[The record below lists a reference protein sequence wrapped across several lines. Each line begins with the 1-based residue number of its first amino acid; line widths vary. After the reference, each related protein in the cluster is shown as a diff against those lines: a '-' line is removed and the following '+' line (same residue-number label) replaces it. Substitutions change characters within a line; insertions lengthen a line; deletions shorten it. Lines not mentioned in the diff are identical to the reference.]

1 MKKTFAATLVAAC
14 ALGATV
20 SQAAT
25 PEVEALLQAA
35 QKEGAVY
42 SVGMPN
48 TWANWVKTWNDLQTK
63 YKIKTQDT
71 DMASAEQI
79 SKFMAEGENATSD
92 IGDVGFEFGEIAK
105 KRGITMPYKPST
117 WDQIPGWAKDPDG
130 HWCLAYTGTVAFIIN
145 KELVKDIPRTWSD
158 LLKGTYRV
166 SVGAV
171 GSAAQANYSVLAAAI
186 AFGGDEKNLN
196 PAYDFFAKIAKQ
208 GRLSMVDPVVANLEK
223 GEVEV
228 GMLWDFNALNYRDQI
243 DRNRFE
249 VVIPSEGSVI
259 FSGMIRCPECNRLM
273 RSCQKSHRSGN
284 VYRYYHCEYHS
295 TKMCGFAKV
304 KSENLIEEMLLNRVD
319 IFLAERE
326 AAMSDQKSEKKHST
340 NNVSKYRAELDRLN
354 TMFLKGRISEEYYD
368 TEYLRLNDLIGQY
381 EASRQSHDSVK
392 HLQEVFVSDWK
403 EMYKDLDKLHQK
415 FFWRDVIRQIIV
427 DDNMNVIDVIFL

>member
-1 MKKTFAATLVAAC
+1 MKNTLAATLVAAS
-14 ALGATV
+14 ALIVTAV
-20 SQAAT
+20 QAAT

-48 TWANWVKTWNDLQTK
+48 TWANWVKTWSDLQTK

-171 GSAAQANYSVLAAAI
+171 GSAAMPCWPRRLLSAAMKRTLIPHTTSLPRSPSRDVSRWLTRWWPISKKGKLKSVCCGI
-186 AFGGDEKNLN
+186 
-196 PAYDFFAKIAKQ
+196 
-208 GRLSMVDPVVANLEK
+208 S
-223 GEVEV
+223 
-228 GMLWDFNALNYRDQI
+228 
-243 DRNRFE
+243 
-249 VVIPSEGSVI
+249 
-259 FSGMIRCPECNRLM
+259 M
-273 RSCQKSHRSGN
+273 RSTTAIRLTATALKS
-284 VYRYYHCEYHS
+284 
-295 TKMCGFAKV
+295 
-304 KSENLIEEMLLNRVD
+304 
-319 IFLAERE
+319 
-326 AAMSDQKSEKKHST
+326 
-340 NNVSKYRAELDRLN
+340 
-354 TMFLKGRISEEYYD
+354 
-368 TEYLRLNDLIGQY
+368 
-381 EASRQSHDSVK
+381 
-392 HLQEVFVSDWK
+392 
-403 EMYKDLDKLHQK
+403 
-415 FFWRDVIRQIIV
+415 
-427 DDNMNVIDVIFL
+427 

>member
-71 DMASAEQI
+71 DMASGEQI

-249 VVIPSEGSVI
+249 VVIPSEGSVM
-259 FSGMIRCPECNRLM
+259 SG
-273 RSCQKSHRSGN
+273 
-284 VYRYYHCEYHS
+284 
-295 TKMCGFAKV
+295 
-304 KSENLIEEMLLNRVD
+304 
-319 IFLAERE
+319 
-326 AAMSDQKSEKKHST
+326 
-340 NNVSKYRAELDRLN
+340 
-354 TMFLKGRISEEYYD
+354 
-368 TEYLRLNDLIGQY
+368 
-381 EASRQSHDSVK
+381 
-392 HLQEVFVSDWK
+392 
-403 EMYKDLDKLHQK
+403 
-415 FFWRDVIRQIIV
+415 
-427 DDNMNVIDVIFL
+427 

>member
-1 MKKTFAATLVAAC
+1 MLALEWLKNAHGIMEKLEATQLENIKKAATVMADSIEAGRWVHTFGC
-14 ALGATV
+14 GHATI
-20 SQAAT
+20 
-25 PEVEALLQAA
+25 PVEEMYPRIGSFVGFHPLCELPLTFFTQIIGQMGIHQFLFLERA
-35 QKEGAVY
+35 EGYGQEIMKNYDFDSKDCMWIFSHTGINAV
-42 SVGMPN
+42 N
-48 TWANWVKTWNDLQTK
+48 
-63 YKIKTQDT
+63 I
-71 DMASAEQI
+71 DMALE
-79 SKFMAEGENATSD
+79 
-92 IGDVGFEFGEIAK
+92 AK

-249 VVIPSEGSVI
+249 VVIPSEGSVM
-259 FSGMIRCPECNRLM
+259 SGYTTILNKYSKHPNAAKFTREFILSDEGQINLAGGYARPIRIDHIKLPEDVAAKMLPSEQYAKARPVKDFAAWTKTTARLS
-273 RSCQKSHRSGN
+273 RNWQS
-284 VYRYYHCEYHS
+284 
-295 TKMCGFAKV
+295 KV
-304 KSENLIEEMLLNRVD
+304 SIHMK
-319 IFLAERE
+319 
-326 AAMSDQKSEKKHST
+326 
-340 NNVSKYRAELDRLN
+340 
-354 TMFLKGRISEEYYD
+354 
-368 TEYLRLNDLIGQY
+368 
-381 EASRQSHDSVK
+381 
-392 HLQEVFVSDWK
+392 
-403 EMYKDLDKLHQK
+403 
-415 FFWRDVIRQIIV
+415 
-427 DDNMNVIDVIFL
+427 

>member
-171 GSAAQANYSVLAAAI
+171 VLPLRPTTPCSRRPLLSVEMKRISIRPMTSLPRSQSRDACRWSIRWWQILKRAKWKSACCGTS
-186 AFGGDEKNLN
+186 
-196 PAYDFFAKIAKQ
+196 
-208 GRLSMVDPVVANLEK
+208 
-223 GEVEV
+223 
-228 GMLWDFNALNYRDQI
+228 
-243 DRNRFE
+243 
-249 VVIPSEGSVI
+249 
-259 FSGMIRCPECNRLM
+259 M
-273 RSCQKSHRSGN
+273 RSTIAIRSIA
-284 VYRYYHCEYHS
+284 
-295 TKMCGFAKV
+295 TA
-304 KSENLIEEMLLNRVD
+304 
-319 IFLAERE
+319 
-326 AAMSDQKSEKKHST
+326 
-340 NNVSKYRAELDRLN
+340 
-354 TMFLKGRISEEYYD
+354 
-368 TEYLRLNDLIGQY
+368 LRL
-381 EASRQSHDSVK
+381 
-392 HLQEVFVSDWK
+392 
-403 EMYKDLDKLHQK
+403 
-415 FFWRDVIRQIIV
+415 
-427 DDNMNVIDVIFL
+427 

>member
-249 VVIPSEGSVI
+249 VVIPSEGSVM
-259 FSGMIRCPECNRLM
+259 SGYTTILNKYSKHPNAAKFTREFILSDEGQINLAGGYARPIRIDHIKLPEDVAAKMLPSEQYAKACPVKDFAAWTKTTARLS
-273 RSCQKSHRSGN
+273 RNWQS
-284 VYRYYHCEYHS
+284 
-295 TKMCGFAKV
+295 KV
-304 KSENLIEEMLLNRVD
+304 SIHMK
-319 IFLAERE
+319 
-326 AAMSDQKSEKKHST
+326 
-340 NNVSKYRAELDRLN
+340 
-354 TMFLKGRISEEYYD
+354 
-368 TEYLRLNDLIGQY
+368 
-381 EASRQSHDSVK
+381 
-392 HLQEVFVSDWK
+392 
-403 EMYKDLDKLHQK
+403 
-415 FFWRDVIRQIIV
+415 
-427 DDNMNVIDVIFL
+427 

>member
-1 MKKTFAATLVAAC
+1 MKNTLAATLVAAS
-14 ALGATV
+14 AMTV
-20 SQAAT
+20 TAVQAAT

-48 TWANWVKTWNDLQTK
+48 TWANWVKTWSDLQTK

-158 LLKGTYRV
+158 LLKGTYCV

-171 GSAAQANYSVLAAAI
+171 GSAAQANYAVLAAAI

-249 VVIPSEGSVI
+249 VVIPSEGSVM
-259 FSGMIRCPECNRLM
+259 SGYTTILNKYSKHPNAAKFTREFILSDEGQINLAGGYARPIRIDHIKLPEDVAAKMLPSEQYANARPVKDFAVWTKTTARLS
-273 RSCQKSHRSGN
+273 RNWQS
-284 VYRYYHCEYHS
+284 
-295 TKMCGFAKV
+295 KV
-304 KSENLIEEMLLNRVD
+304 SIHMK
-319 IFLAERE
+319 
-326 AAMSDQKSEKKHST
+326 
-340 NNVSKYRAELDRLN
+340 
-354 TMFLKGRISEEYYD
+354 
-368 TEYLRLNDLIGQY
+368 
-381 EASRQSHDSVK
+381 
-392 HLQEVFVSDWK
+392 
-403 EMYKDLDKLHQK
+403 
-415 FFWRDVIRQIIV
+415 
-427 DDNMNVIDVIFL
+427 